1 MWLELGSDRE
11 KWEGKSGKKR
21 GGADLEGHAATG
33 RTPVLTLREM
43 ESL

>member
-1 MWLELGSDRE
+1 MARAGQRQGKVGGKVRE
-11 KWEGKSGKKR
+11 ETG